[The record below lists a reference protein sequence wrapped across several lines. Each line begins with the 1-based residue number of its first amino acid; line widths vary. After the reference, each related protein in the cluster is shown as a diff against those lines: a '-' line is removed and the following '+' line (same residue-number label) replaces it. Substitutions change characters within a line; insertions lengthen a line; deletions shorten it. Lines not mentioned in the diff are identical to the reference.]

1 MCFHRIFFCDARH
14 SISPLGAKVPTLT
27 RPNPPAMTVRLD
39 KWIAESLHCSRAE
52 ARQYIEGG
60 WVQVDGVVCERPE
73 TPVSADRVSV
83 ASDARLEPIEPAT
96 VVWHKP
102 AGVDAIAQ
110 ATMAITPDNRSAM
123 DDTGIRLL
131 QRHLQRLT
139 PLVPIDTEASGLV
152 VLSQDGR
159 VCRRL
164 TEDVA
169 AIEQEYIV
177 EVSGDLAPYGIA
189 RLCNGLQYQGR
200 SLPPCKVSWQNEIR
214 LRFAVKDVRPGQLP
228 SMCRAVGLETVAMR
242 RIRIG
247 RVPLGKLPVNE
258 WRFVPPGT
266 RF

>member
-1 MCFHRIFFCDARH
+1 M
-14 SISPLGAKVPTLT
+14 
-27 RPNPPAMTVRLD
+27 RLD
-39 KWIAESLHCSRAE
+39 KWIAESLHCSRTE

-60 WVQVDGVVCERPE
+60 WVRVDGAVCERPE
-73 TPVSADRVSV
+73 TSVATDRVSV
-83 ASDARLEPIEPAT
+83 DRDARLEPIEPAT

-102 AGVDAIAQ
+102 AGVEA
-110 ATMAITPDNRSAM
+110 ATATTAITTDNRSAM
-123 DDTGIRLL
+123 DESGIRLL
-131 QRHLQRLT
+131 QRHLQRLGS
-139 PLVPIDTEASGLV
+139 LVPLDAEASGLV
-152 VLSQDGR
+152 VVSQDGR

-177 EVSGDLAPYGIA
+177 EVSGELAPYGIA
-189 RLCNGLQYQGR
+189 RLCSGLDYQGR
-200 SLPPCKVSWQNEIR
+200 RLAPCKVSWQNEIR

-228 SMCRAVGLETVAMR
+228 HMCRAVGLETVAMR

-258 WRFVPPGT
+258 WRFLPPGT

>member
-1 MCFHRIFFCDARH
+1 
-14 SISPLGAKVPTLT
+14 
-27 RPNPPAMTVRLD
+27 MTHAQRLD
-39 KWIAESLHCSRAE
+39 KWIAETLHCSRTE

-60 WVQVDGVVCERPE
+60 WVLVDGLVCERPE
-73 TPVSADRVSV
+73 TPVTPDRVSIDN
-83 ASDARLEPIEPAT
+83 DARLEPIEPAT
-96 VVWHKP
+96 VLWHKP
-102 AGVDAIAQ
+102 AGVDAVTQ
-110 ATMAITPDNRSAM
+110 ATMAITPDNHSTM
-123 DDTGIRLL
+123 DDSGIRLL

-139 PLVPIDTEASGLV
+139 TLVPIDPEASGLV

-159 VCRRL
+159 ICRRL

-169 AIEQEYIV
+169 SIEQEYIV
-177 EVSGDLAPYGIA
+177 EVAGELAPYGIA

-258 WRFVPPGT
+258 WRFLPAGT

>member
-1 MCFHRIFFCDARH
+1 MA
-14 SISPLGAKVPTLT
+14 PLL
-27 RPNPPAMTVRLD
+27 RLD
-39 KWIAESLHCSRAE
+39 KCIAESLHCSRAE

-60 WVQVDGVVCERPE
+60 WVRVDGVVCERPE
-73 TPVSADRVSV
+73 TPVTGEQVSV
-83 ASDARLEPIEPAT
+83 DRDARLEPIEPAT

-102 AGVDAIAQ
+102 AGVDAA
-110 ATMAITPDNRSAM
+110 ALAAAAITPENHSAM
-123 DDTGIRLL
+123 DESGIRLL

-139 PLVPIDTEASGLV
+139 PLVPIDAEASGLV

-164 TEDVA
+164 TEDAA
-169 AIEQEYIV
+169 AIEQEFIV
-177 EVSGDLAPYGIA
+177 EVAGDLAPYGIA
-189 RLCNGLQYQGR
+189 RLCNGLQYLGR
-200 SLPPCKVSWQNEIR
+200 PLPPCKVSWQNEIR
-214 LRFAVKDVRPGQLP
+214 LRFAVKDVRPGQL
-228 SMCRAVGLETVAMR
+228 SYMCQAVGLETIAMR